1 MKKILGLLIVF
12 TLLTVKPVL
21 AAGPLL
27 KFVPS
32 TGTYTNGETF
42 KVNIGIDSGTEKSQS
57 VDVVA
62 TYDPT
67 KVEVVSIDALTNDSF
82 QFIMEKN
89 IYNDTGKFTAW
100 FISVA
105 PGTYE
110 ATVITGDLATVTF
123 RPKTTGTINVNFSC
137 TTGSTIDS
145 NINNASALDVINC
158 ASNVNGVYTITAGG
172 GGGSTP
178 DPTAT
183 PVPANDDGGGDD
195 TTLPQTGGVGTT
207 IGLLVFGIVGI
218 LSSLALRWL

>member
-21 AAGPLL
+21 AAGPML

-32 TGTYTNGETF
+32 TGTYTNGDTF
-42 KVNIGIDSGTEKSQS
+42 KVNIGVDSGTEKVQG

-67 KVEVVSIDALTNDSF
+67 KVEVVSIEALTNDTF
-82 QFIMEKN
+82 QFFMEKS
-89 IYNDTGKFTAW
+89 IYSDTGKFTAT
-100 FISVA
+100 FYA
-105 PGTYE
+105 TGAEGTYD
-110 ATVITGDLATVTF
+110 AKVITGDLATVTF
-123 RPKTTGTINVNFSC
+123 RPKATGTINVNFTC

-145 NINNASALDVINC
+145 NLNNISGVDVINC
-158 ASNVNGVYTITAGG
+158 PSNINGVYTITAG
-172 GGGSTP
+172 SNTTTP

-183 PVPANDDGGGDD
+183 PVPADDGGD